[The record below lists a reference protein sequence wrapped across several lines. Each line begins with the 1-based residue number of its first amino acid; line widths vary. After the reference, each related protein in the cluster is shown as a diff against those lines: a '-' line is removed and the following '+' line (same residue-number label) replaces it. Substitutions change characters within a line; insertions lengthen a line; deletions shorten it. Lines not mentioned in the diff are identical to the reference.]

1 MEKVFGVIYVLM
13 IAACVYC
20 VAANQ
25 IQHATLFAALA
36 MLNQRAAFN
45 G

>member
-1 MEKVFGVIYVLM
+1 MKKVFGIIYVLM
-13 IAACVYC
+13 LAACVYC

-25 IQHATLFAALA
+25 IQYATLFAALA
-36 MLNQRAAFN
+36 MINQRAAFN